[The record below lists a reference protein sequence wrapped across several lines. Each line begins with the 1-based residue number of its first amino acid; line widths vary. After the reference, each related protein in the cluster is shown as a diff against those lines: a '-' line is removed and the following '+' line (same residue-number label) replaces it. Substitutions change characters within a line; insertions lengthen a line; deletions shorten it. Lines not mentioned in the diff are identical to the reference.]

1 VRHVYYPAFL
11 NLRGT
16 PSLTL
21 LSARVDSDNRG
32 GGKGGGKTLAYYPA
46 FLNLKGKRAVVIGG
60 GNIAERK
67 VLSLLETGSHIKVIS
82 PCLTKRLKKEKIK
95 GRIEHI
101 RRQYRKG
108 DLKNAFLVF
117 AATDSPVINEQV
129 SKDSPYL
136 VNVVDTPSLCNFIVP
151 SILKRGPLRIVISTS
166 GISPAL
172 SRAIRK
178 ELEKLYGPE
187 FNAYLRSLKGIRT
200 KAVKIIQDKKKR
212 REFLKTIASEKMIKM
227 LRRKG
232 LRETKK
238 VIDGLFKKEM

>member
-1 VRHVYYPAFL
+1 VRHVCYPAFM
-11 NLRGT
+11 
-16 PSLTL
+16 
-21 LSARVDSDNRG
+21 DI
-32 GGKGGGKTLAYYPA
+32 
-46 FLNLKGKRAVVIGG
+46 KGKKVVVIGG
-60 GNIAERK
+60 GNVAERK
-67 VLSLLETGSHIKVIS
+67 VLSLLETGSQIKVIS
-82 PCLTKRLKKEKIK
+82 PCLTKRLSKEKLK

-101 RRQYRKG
+101 CRQYRKG

-117 AATDSPVINEQV
+117 AATDSPVINEKI

-136 VNVVDTPSLCNFIVP
+136 VNVVDTPGLCNFIVP

-178 ELEKLYGPE
+178 ELEKLYSAE
-187 FNAYLRSLKGIRT
+187 FNAYLRYLKGIRK
-200 KAVKIIQDKKKR
+200 KAAKIIQDKKR
-212 REFLKTIASEKMIKM
+212 RTEFLKAIASEKMIKM

-238 VIDGLFKKEM
+238 IVDGLFKKGTRHILLK

>member
-1 VRHVYYPAFL
+1 VRHKKPSSNSSNPVVPRVHYPAFM
-11 NLRGT
+11 
-16 PSLTL
+16 
-21 LSARVDSDNRG
+21 D
-32 GGKGGGKTLAYYPA
+32 
-46 FLNLKGKRAVVIGG
+46 LKGKKVVVIGG
-60 GNIAERK
+60 GNVAERK
-67 VLSLLETGSHIKVIS
+67 VLSLLETGSQIKVIS
-82 PCLTKRLKKEKIK
+82 PCLTKRLEKEKLR

-117 AATDSPVINEQV
+117 AATDSQVINEQV

-136 VNVVDTPSLCNFIVP
+136 VNVVDTPGLCNFIVP

-178 ELEKLYGPE
+178 ELEKLYSTE
-187 FNAYLRSLKGIRT
+187 FNAYLRYLKVIRK
-200 KAVKIIQDKKKR
+200 KAARIIQDKKKR
-212 REFLKTIASEKMIKM
+212 MEFLKAIASEKMIKM

-238 VIDGLFKKEM
+238 VVDDLFKKEM